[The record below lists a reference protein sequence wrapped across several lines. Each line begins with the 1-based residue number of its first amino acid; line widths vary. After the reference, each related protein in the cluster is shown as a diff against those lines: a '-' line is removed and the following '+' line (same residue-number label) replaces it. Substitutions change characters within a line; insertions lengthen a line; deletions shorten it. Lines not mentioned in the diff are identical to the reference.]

1 MVFYKRSP
9 VQYVADPHISDENTQ
24 VWMIKQTGEVFVE
37 YEKYAHRLDFYR
49 KKHFTN
55 QITGQGNLSFFDA
68 LEAEDED
75 AREIRTIFPKP
86 LRYHVCRKVHHST
99 IPRLEELVTRI
110 YAELKEDFYPGEYVS
125 AKTSEDAEQRLP
137 GIVRDKITF
146 APAPDNPLRA
156 VSQPMSRYFVTV
168 TEENGR
174 DSDTLLDSKR
184 LSRDRRT
191 YSRSILRSFIRNV
204 AYSENYKGAPWQVKP
219 ELVAEFR
226 LPKEVPWNLTPQ
238 GIAEAKKTVKTEQP
252 TTFYNYYSG
261 PDNTLHKQPPQQF
274 AFHNTIIQP
283 QPQVPFRPPPGGTGP
298 PPFQSQS
305 PNANFGSPMGG
316 VPIVPVP
323 APANGQF
330 IPAPTRMAPP
340 RPPPVQVQ
348 PRPPPI
354 KYPIEDTEIPPRRN
368 GKVRPQPKFLA
379 NDIPDGAQPPKEDL
393 GIQMKSVGSMLSVWQ
408 TLNVHAEVYI
418 LDSFTLDDFIEALAY
433 PGDAYDCQLLTEI
446 HCALLKLLV
455 DEQGDVLVHSENFSE
470 WDSTLSGT
478 DSSSS
483 KSPSPARSET
493 PPARRTRSKVSSK
506 DADTTPTKLTQTRLT
521 NRASE
526 LLSDF
531 DWKDHLARRD
541 FQEGKWQA
549 IVVGILRQT
558 PKSSFKRPI
567 CDEILAH
574 LVPSDMEPEL
584 ETVREQYNSLDI
596 NLRIA
601 ILDTL
606 KSYTLATE
614 PLREYMANCNSN
626 MTVIRNQKIVQQ
638 RERKELLKKMAGLE
652 QQRKIEQGKQPSHS
666 PQPEANG
673 DVSMSGITD
682 PDANG
687 EDEKDGTSP
696 NHGRKLRK
704 SNARKRKFV
713 EDEQTRLEREKRGK
727 EQAERAKFRMLLSE
741 IEKTAA
747 AIKAC
752 ENEIKKYD
760 EELRENQCQ
769 QLRPLGSD
777 RFCNQY
783 WWLERWGMPL
793 GGLPTSSTAEYN
805 YVSGR
810 LWIQGPPELSKDLIQ
825 PPAEEEQKM
834 KAERGFTMKERRNEE
849 EGPIQLD
856 NPDQWGYYDNPEDV
870 QKLLEW
876 LDDRGSRELKLKK
889 ELTNWQD
896 QIVEYMVNW
905 KTHMADMEAQKAAEG
920 DEDKRIQTRQ
930 KATHAENDAS
940 RYWCLRWENSYA
952 VDELGHLH
960 SEEPPKKNNK
970 KTKGKKR

>member
-9 VQYVADPHISDENTQ
+9 VQYVADSHISDENTQ
-24 VWMIKQTGEVFVE
+24 VWMIRQTGEVFVE

-75 AREIRTIFPKP
+75 AREIRSIFPKP

-99 IPRLEELVTRI
+99 VPRLEELVTRI
-110 YAELKEDFYPGEYVS
+110 YAELKEDFYPGEHVN
-125 AKTSEDAEQRLP
+125 AKLDEDSEQRLP
-137 GIVRDKITF
+137 GIVRDKVTF
-146 APAPDNPLRA
+146 APSADSGISP
-156 VSQPMSRYFVTV
+156 SKIKPMSRYFVTV
-168 TEENGR
+168 KEENGR
-174 DSDTLLDSKR
+174 NTDALLDSKK
-184 LSRDRRT
+184 LWRDRRS
-191 YSRSILRSFIRNV
+191 YSRSILRSFIRNI
-204 AYSENYKGAPWQVKP
+204 AFSENYKGAPWQVKP

-261 PDNTLHKQPPQQF
+261 PDNILHKQPPQQF

-298 PPFQSQS
+298 PPFQAQP
-305 PNANFGSPMGG
+305 PNAKFGSPMGG

-323 APANGQF
+323 APPNGQF
-330 IPAPTRMAPP
+330 MPAPNRMAPP

-354 KYPIEDTEIPPRRN
+354 KYPIEDTEVPMRLN
-368 GKVRPQPKFLA
+368 GVIRPTPKFLA
-379 NDIPDGAQPPKEDL
+379 NDVPKYAQPPKEDL
-393 GIQMKSVGSMLSVWQ
+393 GIQMKSVGPMLSVWQ

-446 HCALLKLLV
+446 HCALLKLLI
-455 DEQGDVLVHSENFSE
+455 DDQGEILVHSENFSE
-470 WDSTLSGT
+470 WDGG
-478 DSSSS
+478 SSRAESQSS
-483 KSPSPARSET
+483 RSPSPARSET

-506 DADTTPTKLTQTRLT
+506 DVETTPTKPVPPRHT

-526 LLSDF
+526 LLSEF

-549 IVVGILRQT
+549 IVVGVLKQI
-558 PKSSFKRPI
+558 PKTSSKRPT

-614 PLREYMANCNSN
+614 PLREYMVNCNAN

-652 QQRKIEQGKQPSHS
+652 QQRKIEQGKQPSQS

-687 EDEKDGTSP
+687 EDEKEDASP
-696 NHGRKLRK
+696 NRGRKLRK

-713 EDEQTRLEREKRGK
+713 EDEQTRLEREKREK
-727 EQAERAKFRMLLSE
+727 EEAERAKFRMLLNE

-752 ENEIKKYD
+752 EDEIKKYD

-810 LWIQGPPELSKDLIQ
+810 LWIQGPPELSKDLIE
-825 PPAEEEQKM
+825 PPPEEEEKSRL
-834 KAERGFTMKERRNEE
+834 ERGVTMAQRREEE
-849 EGPIQLD
+849 EGRVRLS

-889 ELTNWQD
+889 ELTAWQD

-905 KTHMADMEAQKAAEG
+905 RAHMEDMEAQKLAEG
-920 DEDKRIQTRQ
+920 DEDKRIKTRQ

-960 SEEPPKKNNK
+960 SEEPPKKNK